1 MNSHLLNNDYLRKI
15 IYDKKCT
22 NNIIRLPRLLIFSLM
37 QKEHEMQYSFLI
49 SRKDIYLPI
58 IWCFMTFQ
66 IHWLTKFC
74 ILYSIPKLISR
85 LLLFRGSKK
94 VFTNWLSSRL
104 SPLCRRLLWKVLFII
119 YSGGEPQQKRH
130 HIIHL
135 GKSSYFM
142 F

>member
-1 MNSHLLNNDYLRKI
+1 MNSYLLRNDYLRKNI
-15 IYDKKCT
+15 FDIKPRFPLVSFKKKDYE
-22 NNIIRLPRLLIFSLM
+22 IV
-37 QKEHEMQYSFLI
+37 YSFAI
-49 SRKDIYLPI
+49 SRKDIYIPI

-104 SPLCRRLLWKVLFII
+104 SLLCRRLLWKVLFIM

-130 HIIHL
+130 HNIHL

>member
-1 MNSHLLNNDYLRKI
+1 MNSYLLNNGYLRKI
-15 IYDKKCT
+15 IYDKKCINDT
-22 NNIIRLPRLLIFSLM
+22 SFSTSFFQTKRLWNR
-37 QKEHEMQYSFLI
+37 YSFAI
-49 SRKDIYLPI
+49 SRKDIYIPI

>member
-1 MNSHLLNNDYLRKI
+1 MIRNVQIISFGLPKLMPQLLL
-15 IYDKKCT
+15 
-22 NNIIRLPRLLIFSLM
+22 FSLM
-37 QKEHEMQYSFLI
+37 QKEHEMQYSFSI

-74 ILYSIPKLISR
+74 IVYSIPKLISR

-104 SPLCRRLLWKVLFII
+104 SPLCRRLLWKVLFIM

-130 HIIHL
+130 HNTHL